1 MVFGAAA
8 AVGDLVCRVAML
20 VRGVL
25 FAGCDH
31 EALMLGHWPSKRL
44 HFATERVECCD
55 HGLYIVC
62 AVAGLIFDFFL
73 PRNGRRKKSQPQEMN
88 LCDLGFGKL
97 VTGIFKKLASHY
109 LAATKNIQP
118 QERK

>member
-20 VRGVL
+20 VRAVL

-31 EALMLGHWPSKRL
+31 EVLMLGHWPSKRP

-62 AVAGLIFDFFL
+62 AVAGLIFDFFCDVMAAA
-73 PRNGRRKKSQPQEMN
+73 KKPATGNEPVR
-88 LCDLGFGKL
+88 FGVWKI
-97 VTGIFKKLASHY
+97 VF
-109 LAATKNIQP
+109 
-118 QERK
+118 RDF

>member
-1 MVFGAAA
+1 MVFGAFA
-8 AVGDLVCRVAML
+8 AVGDLVRRVAML
-20 VRGVL
+20 VRAVL
-25 FAGCDH
+25 SAGCDH
-31 EALMLGHWPSKRL
+31 EALMLGRWPSKRR

-62 AVAGLIFDFFL
+62 VVAGLIFDFFCHVMAAA
-73 PRNGRRKKSQPQEMN
+73 KSQPQKMN

-97 VTGIFKKLASHY
+97 VSRILKKLASHY

>member
-1 MVFGAAA
+1 MVFGVFA

-20 VRGVL
+20 VCAVL

-31 EALMLGHWPSKRL
+31 EALMLGRWSSKRR

-62 AVAGLIFDFFL
+62 VVAGLIFDIFL
-73 PRNGRRKKSQPQEMN
+73 PRNGRRKK
-88 LCDLGFGKL
+88 
-97 VTGIFKKLASHY
+97 ASR
-109 LAATKNIQP
+109 
-118 QERK
+118 RK